1 MANQLINT
9 INEMANDNNLT
20 ASNNKITQNLRNPYK
35 VKFIDAMEVMLREM
49 LAEEDRVDVYRTK
62 DGVVLMVDNDKIG
75 MIPITISPMIK
86 DLDYDPI
93 FEEEN
98 YLAEQRAKAAKKA
111 EAEALK
117 AERIRKTQEA
127 RARKLAEKEARKAE
141 LEAGNIDDNI

>member
-35 VKFIDAMEVMLREM
+35 VKFIDAMEGLLRDM
-49 LAEEDRVDVYRTK
+49 LADEGNVEVYRTK
-62 DGVVLMVDNDKIG
+62 DGVVLMLDNDKIG

-86 DLDYDPI
+86 DLDYDPL

-98 YLAEQRAKAAKKA
+98 YLADQRAKAAKKA

-117 AERIRKTQEA
+117 AERIRKAQEA

-141 LEAGNIDDNI
+141 LVAGDTDDNF

>member
-49 LAEEDRVDVYRTK
+49 LVEEDRVDVYRTK

>member
-35 VKFIDAMEVMLREM
+35 VKFIDAMEGLLRDM
-49 LAEEDRVDVYRTK
+49 LANEGNVEVYRTK

-117 AERIRKTQEA
+117 AERIRKAQEA

-141 LEAGNIDDNI
+141 LEAGDTDDNF